1 MYISRLA
8 LDHYRSWNHCVLD
21 LTPGINILQGANGL
35 GKTNIVEAI
44 EVLSTGLSHR
54 TSSSVPLVQ
63 RGEHAATIRANIESV
78 TDPEPADDGVNTS
91 ADAVDISDMKP
102 VRQTQTTTLEA
113 TIAARGANR
122 ARINGGQS
130 RYLREILGT
139 LPTVS
144 FTPED
149 QQLVAGDPAVRRSF
163 INQVASLLIPG
174 YANRLQSFTHV
185 AKQRAAL
192 LKQLG
197 QWQRAGS
204 PIDAALSG
212 LEIWTG
218 QFIEAGVALSRD
230 RQRIIA
236 ELNKSFGPLYARLAG
251 VAGDL
256 PSNAE
261 IQDTAQNGGEQ
272 AAVEYVPSFD
282 EILGTQ
288 APEPLISQHFQRIY
302 PGEVSRGVNLI
313 GPQRDDLLVTLNGMP
328 AREFASN
335 GEMWTLALALKM
347 AQYRALCEYFDTR
360 PVVILDDVFA
370 QLDESRR
377 TKILHFAAA
386 QDQVLITAAAESD
399 IPILPANESAESGE
413 IPVNRIAVADLK
425 RRDEADAER
434 AGEQ

>member
-1 MYISRLA
+1 M
-8 LDHYRSWNHCVLD
+8 LD

-261 IQDTAQNGGEQ
+261 IQDAAQDGGEQ

-288 APEPLISQHFQRIY
+288 APELDKPAFPAHLSRR
-302 PGEVSRGVNLI
+302 GVSRRQSDR
-313 GPQRDDLLVTLNGMP
+313 PQRDDLLVTLNGMP

-347 AQYRALCEYFDTR
+347 AQYRA
-360 PVVILDDVFA
+360 
-370 QLDESRR
+370 
-377 TKILHFAAA
+377 
-386 QDQVLITAAAESD
+386 
-399 IPILPANESAESGE
+399 SASISTPG
-413 IPVNRIAVADLK
+413 RW
-425 RRDEADAER
+425 
-434 AGEQ
+434 

>member
-35 GKTNIVEAI
+35 GKTNIVESI

-261 IQDTAQNGGEQ
+261 IQDAAQDGGEQ

-313 GPQRDDLLVTLNGMP
+313 GPQRDDQWHAGQGIRLQ
-328 AREFASN
+328 R
-335 GEMWTLALALKM
+335 
-347 AQYRALCEYFDTR
+347 R
-360 PVVILDDVFA
+360 DVDVGPGIEDGTIPGPLRVFRHQA
-370 QLDESRR
+370 GGDSRR
-377 TKILHFAAA
+377 C
-386 QDQVLITAAAESD
+386 VR
-399 IPILPANESAESGE
+399 SAR
-413 IPVNRIAVADLK
+413 RIAPHRDPAFCRGSGSGTDHRGRGK
-425 RRDEADAER
+425 RYSDT
-434 AGEQ
+434 AGE

>member
-1 MYISRLA
+1 LYISRLA

-63 RGEHAATIRANIESV
+63 RSEHAATIRANIESV
-78 TDPEPADDGVNTS
+78 TDPEPAGDGVNTS

-218 QFIEAGVALSRD
+218 QFIEAAQP
-230 RQRIIA
+230 RQAAHHRGTEQVVRPAVCQIGRC
-236 ELNKSFGPLYARLAG
+236 SGRLAVQCG
-251 VAGDL
+251 N
-256 PSNAE
+256 SE
-261 IQDTAQNGGEQ
+261 
-272 AAVEYVPSFD
+272 
-282 EILGTQ
+282 
-288 APEPLISQHFQRIY
+288 
-302 PGEVSRGVNLI
+302 
-313 GPQRDDLLVTLNGMP
+313 
-328 AREFASN
+328 
-335 GEMWTLALALKM
+335 
-347 AQYRALCEYFDTR
+347 C
-360 PVVILDDVFA
+360 
-370 QLDESRR
+370 
-377 TKILHFAAA
+377 
-386 QDQVLITAAAESD
+386 
-399 IPILPANESAESGE
+399 
-413 IPVNRIAVADLK
+413 
-425 RRDEADAER
+425 R
-434 AGEQ
+434 AGWW

>member
-261 IQDTAQNGGEQ
+261 IQDAAQDGGEQ
-272 AAVEYVPSFD
+272 AAVEKLLGSD
-282 EILGTQ
+282 ETKSGKFE
-288 APEPLISQHFQRIY
+288 PPLINVGVGDDDIVNVAG
-302 PGEVSRGVNLI
+302 GEVQGVVVVLVSALL
-313 GPQRDDLLVTLNGMP
+313 QSAVDEDL
-328 AREFASN
+328 FAVD
-335 GEMWTLALALKM
+335 LQA
-347 AQYRALCEYFDTR
+347 
-360 PVVILDDVFA
+360 V
-370 QLDESRR
+370 
-377 TKILHFAAA
+377 AAA
-386 QDQVLITAAAESD
+386 GDRVGRAEKCELHIRCLLIKQSDCDTAYLS
-399 IPILPANESAESGE
+399 ILYIGCGDNSS
-413 IPVNRIAVADLK
+413 NNL
-425 RRDEADAER
+425 
-434 AGEQ
+434 